1 MPLARWNTLWTQA
14 RAAVLGSN
22 MLWYGLTASLVSGVP
37 ILLLPFLLSRLPTAQ
52 YAHIVSMQII
62 VMFGGLLI
70 NLGLD
75 GSVAR
80 DALRTRPRHLASHVT
95 LALGTQLAMFILL
108 SGLGLHFARDLERW
122 IEYPAS
128 RFHLTLLGCFLQ
140 QVTFFTA
147 NLMRLLGRVRVY
159 AALSIC
165 QAALEIGLSL
175 GLLYTVIPNWE
186 ARLWGLL
193 AASAVTGAG
202 AAGLLWRQDLIKPP
216 RYGLRVLGRMLN
228 FGLPTLPHTLF
239 SLLSAWA
246 DRFLLIHLCGAATAG
261 IYAAAAQ
268 SIMVINFVGSVV
280 NLAWTPWLYR
290 QLSSRST
297 LAAMQPQISRVA
309 FQLAGLLM
317 LAGLALEAAMA
328 GYFRWIAP
336 PAYREAITLL
346 PWLALGTTA
355 NALYKVATNFLFFHG
370 KTRYLA
376 GVALAILVISLVSQ
390 FALVPLYQG
399 MASAVVFAVINLI
412 QMACAWFMAGR
423 VFPLGPPLT
432 AFRR

>member
-1 MPLARWNTLWTQA
+1 
-14 RAAVLGSN
+14 
-22 MLWYGLTASLVSGVP
+22 MLWYGLTALLVSGIP
-37 ILLLPFLLSRLPTAQ
+37 ILLLPFLLNRLPTAQ
-52 YAHIVSMQII
+52 YANIVSMQII

-95 LALGTQLAMFILL
+95 LALGTQLAMFVLL

-122 IEYPAS
+122 IEFPAS

-165 QAALEIGLSL
+165 QAALEISLSL

-193 AASAVTGAG
+193 TASVVTGAG

-239 SLLSAWA
+239 SLVSAWA

-268 SIMVINFVGSVV
+268 SIMLINFVGSVV

-290 QLSSRST
+290 ELSSRQT
-297 LAAMQPQISRVA
+297 LAARRPQIARLTYL
-309 FQLAGLLM
+309 LAGLL
-317 LAGLALEAAMA
+317 LLGGLVLLALLA
-328 GYFRWIAP
+328 GYFQWIAP
-336 PAYREAITLL
+336 PAYRPALTLL
-346 PWLALGTTA
+346 PWLALGATA
-355 NALYKVATNFLFFHG
+355 NAIYKVGTNFLFYYG

-376 GVALAILVISLVSQ
+376 GVASLILVISLVAQ
-390 FALVPLYQG
+390 FIFVPLYQG
-399 MASAVVFAVINLI
+399 MASAIVFAVINLI
-412 QMACAWFMAGR
+412 QLACAWFMAGR
-423 VFPLGPPLT
+423 LFQLGQTLA
-432 AFRR
+432 AFRS